1 MPRVLGMTLTNA
13 EILGSIGV
21 FLLLLAFF
29 LNLFGYW
36 QHETRAYQLLNVIG
50 AGLACYSSYLIE
62 FPPFVVLEGTWC
74 IVAVVAL
81 VKSMK
86 TASAPSS

>member
-1 MPRVLGMTLTNA
+1 MSFTTA

-21 FLLLLAFF
+21 LLLLVAFF

-36 QHETRAYQLLNVIG
+36 SHGGRTYQAMNAVG
-50 AGLACYSSYLIE
+50 AGLSCYSSYLIE

-74 IVAVVAL
+74 IVAVIAL
-81 VKSMK
+81 GKSHRS
-86 TASAPSS
+86 TSPLPSD

>member
-1 MPRVLGMTLTNA
+1 MSFTTA
-13 EILGSIGV
+13 EIIGSIGV
-21 FLLLLAFF
+21 FLLLVAFF

-36 QHETRAYQLLNVIG
+36 QHEDRVYQLLNVFG

-81 VKSMK
+81 VKAMRR
-86 TASAPSS
+86 APVPSG

>member
-1 MPRVLGMTLTNA
+1 MSFTTA
-13 EILGSIGV
+13 EIIGSVGV

-36 QHETRAYQLLNVIG
+36 AHAGRVYQGTNVVG

-74 IVAVVAL
+74 LVAIVAL
-81 VKSMK
+81 VKSLR
-86 TASAPSS
+86 SPNLVSG